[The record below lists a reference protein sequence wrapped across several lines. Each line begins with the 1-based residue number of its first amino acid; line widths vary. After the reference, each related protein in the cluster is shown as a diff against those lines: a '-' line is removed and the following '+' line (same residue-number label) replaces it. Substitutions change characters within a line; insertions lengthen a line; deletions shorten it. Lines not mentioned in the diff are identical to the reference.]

1 MERSEALSK
10 PKKRKSSS
18 RPLTDEELEAVTYP
32 ADVSKEDECDP
43 FSSDDTVVDE
53 NYDPNND
60 ESGDSSSSDEDNN
73 SPSVGCQVEAK
84 LVHGPN
90 NSDDEWTDAEEDPE
104 AFPFLSK
111 DDINISIPFD
121 ATPLQRN
128 EKVLCVLSGNIHFP
142 TLLKQWRKHPRNRFT
157 DILRILR
164 FVDHSTAKT
173 EDRLFK
179 IRPILEKV
187 VENIKSVYSPGQHLS
202 IDEAMILWRGRL
214 SFPQYIP
221 NKRHKYGIKLYELTT
236 DNGYILNI
244 IIYVGKGT
252 LENQNDSHAASVI
265 TTRICQELTEQIR
278 RCHITRVPEEL

>member
-121 ATPLQRN
+121 ATPLQYFQPFFDD
-128 EKVLCVLSGNIHFP
+128 S
-142 TLLKQWRKHPRNRFT
+142 
-157 DILRILR
+157 
-164 FVDHSTAKT
+164 
-173 EDRLFK
+173 
-179 IRPILEKV
+179 
-187 VENIKSVYSPGQHLS
+187 
-202 IDEAMILWRGRL
+202 MI
-214 SFPQYIP
+214 
-221 NKRHKYGIKLYELTT
+221 
-236 DNGYILNI
+236 NI
-244 IIYVGKGT
+244 IIEETNRRGREDFDGAPV
-252 LENQNDSHAASVI
+252 S
-265 TTRICQELTEQIR
+265 TRKKKKMKFQKK
-278 RCHITRVPEEL
+278 